1 MFEIFTW
8 AHPWGGS
15 FWGLDAKENVTGI
28 LLWISRQFPVNTA
41 DFAEAVAQRCLVKKL
56 LLEILQNS

>member
-15 FWGLDAKENVTGI
+15 FLGLDAKENVTGI

-41 DFAEAVAQRCLVKKL
+41 DFAEAAA
-56 LLEILQNS
+56 